1 MGLLRYSELTTTGE
15 YLLKN
20 GEREYGAPV
29 TFIGGEV
36 RCKFPSHL
44 HYMLGFDDDLLS

>member
-1 MGLLRYSELTTTGE
+1 MGLLRYSELTTAGE

-36 RCKFPSHL
+36 CSKFL
-44 HYMLGFDDDLLS
+44 HIFTTCLVSMIIC